1 MNPPIETLFRT
12 RIQIGN
18 FNPLQ
23 SYETNCPRAECG
35 VTFMLL
41 FPVSILSLV
50 EHRVLDVGCPK
61 CKREFNVLAG
71 DLVASEGTQ
80 LTAEVL
86 FIR

>member
-23 SYETNCPRAECG
+23 SYETNCPRPECG
-35 VTFMLL
+35 ATFMLF
-41 FPVSILSLV
+41 FPVSILSLA
-50 EHRVLDVGCPK
+50 ERRVLEVGCPK
-61 CKREFNVLAG
+61 CRREFSVRAG
-71 DLVASEGTQ
+71 DLEVSEGTQ